1 MPTLASVKVQES
13 ELSVCA
19 GPLMSRQGA
28 KDGHGG
34 SCSDLLRLHADL
46 LHAVLAFLDPESLAS
61 LAACN
66 RRCQAIICH
75 NDSLWRQL
83 CTSRWAHVNMQ
94 LVLQQEQQRQGTP
107 AGQLEGTSQAAPVQQ
122 QHQQQEREATHHHKS
137 SSSSP
142 VPAPASSPAA
152 ALAPPSSTWY
162 RLYSHGNGWEQPHF
176 SAAKVEP
183 FQDYVSAVAL
193 LGPGTVLLATGEG
206 LQARRCRLQP
216 CEEDGVGGH
225 RAPAH
230 AAATLVAQCSVEPNH
245 VTVHAL
251 DALEACPEDRATLIG
266 GTSNGAVMLW
276 RLDAAEGQLQHV
288 SLTGLG
294 TGLTGC
300 DKRLTA
306 IDLV

>member
-1 MPTLASVKVQES
+1 
-13 ELSVCA
+13 
-19 GPLMSRQGA
+19 MSRQGG

-46 LHAVLAFLDPESLAS
+46 FHAVLAFLDPESLAS

-66 RRCQAIICH
+66 WRLHQAIAC
-75 NDSLWRQL
+75 NASLWKQL

-94 LVLQQEQQRQGTP
+94 LVLQQEQQRQGTNV
-107 AGQLEGTSQAAPVQQ
+107 AGGGQLEGTSHAAPVQQ
-122 QHQQQEREATHHHKS
+122 QQQQEADATQHDN

-142 VPAPASSPAA
+142 LPAPRSSPAA

-176 SAAKVEP
+176 SAARVEP
-183 FQDYVSAVAL
+183 RQDYVSAVSL

-225 RAPAH
+225 RTPSH
-230 AAATLVAQCSVEPNH
+230 AATTLVAQCSVEPNH
-245 VTVHAL
+245 ATVHAL
-251 DALEACPEDRATLIG
+251 DALEACPGDRATLIG

-300 DKRLTA
+300 DKHLTG